1 MLFRM
6 FIFRGLS
13 PSFPSLLE
21 KEFWGV
27 FSLYSFVKK
36 GFCSICLSNSIFLR
50 GNEVFFAMVTR
61 FKYIFF
67 RNFAP
72 YYG

>member
-6 FIFRGLS
+6 FIFRGLL
-13 PSFPSLLE
+13 PSFPSLVG
-21 KEFWGV
+21 KVFWGV
-27 FSLYSFVKK
+27 FSLYSSVKM
-36 GFCSICLSNSIFLR
+36 GFCCICLSISIFLR